1 MNTNGTKATEEIK
14 RETAHSA
21 PHSTDTARQN
31 APTRPMTKD
40 PHHPTGRPLHSGADS
55 HPTRTAQATHHA
67 SIPPSAAAHNGAR
80 PSAPHP
86 TQGTARPPHGDKK
99 QNRLTPSKFILYLAG
114 VLLLVLISVT
124 VFSLCCLRSVTVE
137 VGDVPN
143 YSHITGNGFVS
154 LFCKLDTD
162 VSETDTSSPAD
173 IKIPLRLFG
182 FIKGKSTL
190 HIVDTVP
197 PEIVPTDVCITLE
210 TPLTGDMFAR
220 GVTDRTKVT
229 FKITTDVDVSA
240 LPKDFDVT
248 VLATDEGGNT
258 VEFNGKLTVVDQ
270 MDALTFEY
278 GVTEEQI
285 RSAVLSVLPE
295 LDNMDLSDIGEC
307 GSFTV
312 RGRNGNVGYF
322 ALVTVKDT
330 KPPVADIS
338 SYDAVIGQPISD
350 EETVKNIVDHSEVT
364 VSIINR
370 ADFNTCGEYSQQITL
385 TDSSGNSSF
394 YISYIRVHDISTEIT
409 CEIQSSNEEL
419 AALIFNDDWSR
430 ENLKFEND
438 SVLDGI
444 GLGEH
449 EVILLGKYNTVPVKV
464 TVIDTTPP
472 ELVLKEQSF
481 PVGKAPSPADFVAS
495 CHDATKV
502 KYSFNSTP
510 DHSKAGTFDV
520 TVTAA
525 DTSQNKTEKT
535 TRVTFFHDTDPPVI
549 SGCGSISF
557 RAGRSCDYMSGV
569 SAYDSVWGPA
579 KVTVDYSGVD
589 SDTPG
594 TYYVTYSATDGSGNT
609 ATETVTVTVT
619 EPLRVCLNVTN
630 LMQKPS
636 LPNGCEVVSLGI
648 ALRYNGF
655 SVDPVTLYD
664 NFMPKSPYKN
674 GDPWTTYVG
683 DAKGRGYGCYAP
695 CVVETGNAYLD
706 SVGSPMRVT
715 DVSGNS
721 MSYYESLI
729 DRGIPVILWCTVGM
743 NRNPKICWEA
753 TVNGKNVN
761 WHSSSHCM
769 VLIGYTDDNY
779 IFCDPLNGIKEYS
792 KSSTETSFAIN
803 YRQACIVS

>member
-1 MNTNGTKATEEIK
+1 MVI
-14 RETAHSA
+14 
-21 PHSTDTARQN
+21 
-31 APTRPMTKD
+31 
-40 PHHPTGRPLHSGADS
+40 
-55 HPTRTAQATHHA
+55 
-67 SIPPSAAAHNGAR
+67 
-80 PSAPHP
+80 
-86 TQGTARPPHGDKK
+86 
-99 QNRLTPSKFILYLAG
+99 
-114 VLLLVLISVT
+114 ISVT
-124 VFSLCCLRSVTVE
+124 AFSLCCLRSVTVE
-137 VGDVPN
+137 VGDIPN
-143 YSHITGNGFVS
+143 YSHITDNGFVR

-182 FIKGKSTL
+182 FIKGNSTL
-190 HIVDTVP
+190 RIVDTVP

-220 GVTDRTKVT
+220 EVTDRTKVT
-229 FKITTDVDVSA
+229 FRITTDVDVSA
-240 LPKDFDVT
+240 LPKDSDVT

-270 MDALTFEY
+270 KDALTFEY

-285 RSAVLSVLPE
+285 RSAVTSVLPE
-295 LDNMDLSDIGEC
+295 IDDVDLSDIGEC

-330 KPPVADIS
+330 KPPVADVF

-350 EETVKNIVDHSEVT
+350 GETVKNIVDHSEVT
-364 VSIINR
+364 VSVINR
-370 ADFNTCGEYSQQITL
+370 ADFKTCGEYSQQITL

-419 AALIFNDDWSR
+419 AALIFNEEWSR
-430 ENLKFEND
+430 ENLEFEND
-438 SVLDGI
+438 CVLDGV

-449 EVILLGKYNTVPVKV
+449 EITLSGKYNTVPVKV

-472 ELVLKEQSF
+472 ELALKEQSF
-481 PVGKAPSPADFVAS
+481 PVGKAPAPADLVAS
-495 CHDATKV
+495 CRDATKV

-520 TVTAA
+520 TVTAT
-525 DTSQNKTEKT
+525 DTSGNKTEKT

-549 SGCGSISF
+549 SGCGNISF

-569 SAYDSVWGPA
+569 SAYDSVWGPV

-589 SDTPG
+589 GATPG
-594 TYYVTYSATDGSGNT
+594 TYYAVYSATDGSGNT

-630 LMQKPS
+630 LMQKPA

-706 SVGSPMRVT
+706 SVGSSVRVT
-715 DVSGNS
+715 DVSSNG

-743 NRNPKICWEA
+743 NKNPRICWEA

-792 KSSTETSFAIN
+792 KSATETSFAIN